1 MACPT
6 LAFDPVPNATCRSL
20 GVRYLEL
27 DELFAKS
34 DIITLHCPLTP
45 GNKYMI
51 DEGALQKMK
60 DGVMLI
66 NTSRGVLLDTLA
78 IIQGLKS
85 GKIGYLGLDV
95 Y

>member
-1 MACPT
+1 
-6 LAFDPVPNATCRSL
+6 V
-20 GVRYLEL
+20 EL

-60 DGVMLI
+60 NGVMLI
-66 NTSRGVLLDTLA
+66 NTSRGMLLDTLA